1 MEYNVYCD
9 ESCHLEHDNS
19 SVMTI
24 GATYCPLEKR
34 IEICKR
40 IVDIKA
46 SYKVPENAEIKWTKI
61 SKSKID
67 MYKEIVNYFFDDD
80 DLHFRCVIA
89 DKTHLNHSKYN
100 QTHDDWYYKMYF
112 DMLKVILDP
121 QNTYNIYIDIK
132 DSHSNSRA
140 LKLNEI
146 LRHSK
151 YDYSEHIIKK
161 VQPIRSE
168 EVQIMQIT
176 DILTGAIAR
185 NNRTDSQGVK
195 VNESKKEIIELIKKR
210 SGYSLNETTLYPEK
224 KMNLLKWE
232 HDFYER
238 H

>member
-1 MEYNVYCD
+1 
-9 ESCHLEHDNS
+9 
-19 SVMTI
+19 
-24 GATYCPLEKR
+24 
-34 IEICKR
+34 
-40 IVDIKA
+40 
-46 SYKVPENAEIKWTKI
+46 
-61 SKSKID
+61 
-67 MYKEIVNYFFDDD
+67 
-80 DLHFRCVIA
+80 
-89 DKTHLNHSKYN
+89 
-100 QTHDDWYYKMYF
+100 MYF